1 MILDFTGVCPVTGYV
16 RTISIEYV
24 PCRTNEVCSYAKG
37 KPSCACATG
46 DTVGK
51 SNCASTCTLYQSA
64 PSDIR

>member
-24 PCRTNEVCSYAKG
+24 PCRTNEGYSYTKC
-37 KPSCACATG
+37 KPSCATG

-51 SNCASTCTLYQSA
+51 SNCASTCTLYQSV
-64 PSDIR
+64 PTDIR